1 MKSNKLKI
9 NNRGGVNM
17 KTLTK
22 MFLLSCWC
30 LISVSFAKET
40 IDEIK
45 ANQDQQLI
53 QQKLEALESQ
63 ETTQVKKQQQVK
75 EEINNEAGA
84 RIKETLE
91 PISIE
96 NANKRTIEN
105 IAKDAEFAKAKKEAV
120 TKLQI
125 EKAVKNAEYSIDK
138 EAAAKLEAEKAVKN
152 SAYLK
157 AKKEAATKLEAEKAV
172 KANEVTGNKKKAAYK
187 FQLENA

>member
-1 MKSNKLKI
+1 
-9 NNRGGVNM
+9 M

-30 LISVSFAKET
+30 LFSVSFAKET

-63 ETTQVKKQQQVK
+63 ETTQVKKQQVVK
-75 EEINNEAGA
+75 EEVNNEAGA

-91 PISIE
+91 PVSIE
-96 NANKRTIEN
+96 GNTDKLQIEKA
-105 IAKDAEFAKAKKEAV
+105 AKDAEFAKAKKEAA

-125 EKAVKNAEYSIDK
+125 EKAAKDDEFEKDK
-138 EAAAKLEAEKAVKN
+138 K
-152 SAYLK
+152 
-157 AKKEAATKLEAEKAV
+157 
-172 KANEVTGNKKKAAYK
+172 
-187 FQLENA
+187 